1 MQEQTFERWLTVKQ
15 VARMLQVNDNT
26 VRRAIKQS
34 KLKAINIGG
43 TGGYRID
50 PHDLREYLESKK
62 QGNRAAWGESP
73 RPGRPAVRTQAL
85 RHAMNTKLPA

>member
-1 MQEQTFERWLTVKQ
+1 MQEPIIDRWLTVKQ

-26 VRRAIKQS
+26 VRRAIRDK

-50 PHDLREYLESKK
+50 PQDLKEYLDSMK
-62 QGNRAAWGESP
+62 RLDDVA
-73 RPGRPAVRTQAL
+73 
-85 RHAMNTKLPA
+85 